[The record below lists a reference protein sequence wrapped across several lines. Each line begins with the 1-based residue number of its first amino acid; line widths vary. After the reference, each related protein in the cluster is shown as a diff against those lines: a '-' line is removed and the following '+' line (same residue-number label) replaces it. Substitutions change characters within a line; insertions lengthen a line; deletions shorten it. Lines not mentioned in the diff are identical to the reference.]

1 MGVVCKCHLTT
12 TLASIYSLV
21 RSRIVCMLNGYIVHI
36 GVVTKY
42 MYPAMV
48 IRREESQVSQ
58 DLQRGEA
65 KNTERVKRTKK
76 GMCVT
81 CGLCMT
87 VY

>member
-1 MGVVCKCHLTT
+1 M
-12 TLASIYSLV
+12 
-21 RSRIVCMLNGYIVHI
+21 HI

-42 MYPAMV
+42 TCPAMV

-65 KNTERVKRTKK
+65 ERVKRTTK

-81 CGLCMT
+81 CGLCYYYWASPPSRTSGANFICIYIKYEGFYCSCLMPN
-87 VY
+87 